1 VCCFVF
7 RKNNVGKV
15 VNSLNST
22 VNNNISE
29 NWISTGILLVSSQ
42 FDIEIEIN
50 INLYISAYSYI
61 QLGPRDRNTN
71 PAWAKVEGSCC
82 KTNARLPEGRML
94 LSLSCHKIN
103 ILYTA
108 ILYRKA
114 EPHSRDKRQMPNVVF
129 SIWRSGDFSLAQS
142 GQTPNAKH

>member
-50 INLYISAYSYI
+50 INLYISEYI
-61 QLGPRDRNTN
+61 VIYNLDQGI
-71 PAWAKVEGSCC
+71 G
-82 KTNARLPEGRML
+82 
-94 LSLSCHKIN
+94 I
-103 ILYTA
+103 
-108 ILYRKA
+108 
-114 EPHSRDKRQMPNVVF
+114 
-129 SIWRSGDFSLAQS
+129 
-142 GQTPNAKH
+142 QTRHGLK